1 MLPELR
7 RYALAL
13 TGDRYS
19 GDWYVGVVL
28 ESLVERQPAL
38 SPECDVRT
46 ELYRLLGQAVK
57 LDWPGVLDG
66 TDEPD
71 AEDGEPE
78 AALRRRILCLPLFT
92 RQVLLLV
99 ALGGFSTEQAGAI
112 RGPSRHGPEHVPGVA
127 GAKDPETVA
136 RRCPAPT
143 CPRRGVFDRPGSTV
157 NRRPRTGRGI
167 REGGPI
173 GSGRLHSVSSAGAA
187 ADPPAVS
194 TSCSR
199 NDRRRRRRRA
209 PEG

>member
-112 RGPSRHGPEHVPGVA
+112 CGLTAAQAEAHLATARNTCRVSQARRIPKPSRVDALPRH
-127 GAKDPETVA
+127 A
-136 RRCPAPT
+136 R
-143 CPRRGVFDRPGSTV
+143 
-157 NRRPRTGRGI
+157 
-167 REGGPI
+167 
-173 GSGRLHSVSSAGAA
+173 AA
-187 ADPPAVS
+187 ASSIGPDLPSTAVLG
-194 TSCSR
+194 R
-199 NDRRRRRRRA
+199 VA
-209 PEG
+209 A